1 MDDEQL
7 GRRIFAAAFPNIIH
21 AWTKGELKAFG
32 RAARELLAKPVATRE
47 VVRVLDDNFTRL
59 EALNVL
65 ELLQSAGLNVVR
77 G

>member
-47 VVRVLDDNFTRL
+47 VVR
-59 EALNVL
+59 
-65 ELLQSAGLNVVR
+65 G
-77 G
+77 